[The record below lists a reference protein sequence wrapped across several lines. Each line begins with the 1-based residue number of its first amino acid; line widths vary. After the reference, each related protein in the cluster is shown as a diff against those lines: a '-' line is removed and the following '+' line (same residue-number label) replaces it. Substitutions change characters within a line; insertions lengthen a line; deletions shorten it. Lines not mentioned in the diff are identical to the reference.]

1 MSRVVPIFKR
11 EFGGY
16 FRTPVAY
23 VFLVVF
29 LMLSVGLA
37 FFVGQFFDSNVASL
51 ESYFTFHPWLFVFF
65 GGAAGMRLW
74 AEERKNGTIE
84 LLFTLPI
91 TPLDAVLGKF
101 LAAWAFLTIAIL
113 LSFPMAIT
121 VGFLGSPDWGVIA
134 TSYFGSIL
142 MAGSFLAVAS
152 LTSAFTRNQVISFVI
167 SVCVNLVL
175 VLMGWSVFNGAME
188 RVMPQWMVDTVAN
201 FSYMPHFEPFLKG
214 MVDLKDVAFFL
225 SLTVFCL
232 FLNVLALER

>member
-1 MSRVVPIFKR
+1 MSRVASIFKR

-51 ESYFTFHPWLFVFF
+51 ESYFSFHPWLFIFF
-65 GGAAGMRLW
+65 AAAVGMRLW
-74 AEERKNGTIE
+74 AEEKKNGTIE

-101 LAAWAFLTIAIL
+101 LAAWAFLSIAIL

-121 VGFLGSPDWGVIA
+121 IGFLGSPDWGVVI

-142 MAGSFLAVAS
+142 MAGSFLAVSS
-152 LTSAFTRNQVISFVI
+152 LTSAFTRNQVISFVV

-175 VLMGWSVFNGAME
+175 VLMGWSIFNGAMG
-188 RVMPQWMVDTVAN
+188 RVMPQWLVDTISN
-201 FSYMPHFEPFLKG
+201 FSTMPHFEPFTKG
-214 MVDLKDVAFFL
+214 MVDLKDVVFFL

-232 FLNVLALER
+232 FLNVVALER

>member
-1 MSRVVPIFKR
+1 MSRVASIFKR

-51 ESYFTFHPWLFVFF
+51 ESYFSFHPWLFIFF
-65 GGAAGMRLW
+65 AAAVGMRLW
-74 AEERKNGTIE
+74 AEEKKNGTIE

-101 LAAWAFLTIAIL
+101 LAAWAFLSIAIL

-121 VGFLGSPDWGVIA
+121 IGFLGSPDWGVVI

-142 MAGSFLAVAS
+142 MAGSFLAVSS
-152 LTSAFTRNQVISFVI
+152 LTSAFTRNQVISFVV

-175 VLMGWSVFNGAME
+175 VLMGWSIFNGAMG
-188 RVMPQWMVDTVAN
+188 RVMPQWLVDTISN
-201 FSYMPHFEPFLKG
+201 FSTMPHFEPFTKG
-214 MVDLKDVAFFL
+214 MVDLKDVVFFL
-225 SLTVFCL
+225 SLTTFCL
-232 FLNVLALER
+232 FLNVVALER